1 MMTTPDDLATPKPEP
16 KKWLRISKKA
26 TQNGKINI
34 Y

>member
-16 KKWLRISKKA
+16 KSGLEFQKKCA
-26 TQNGKINI
+26 QTGKINI